1 MSKSIKKEEKLPLR
15 QIINN
20 TFFMIRYAVRLDRFF
35 MLCYFLIV
43 CVGFVM
49 NTLFDTVIL
58 KGIIDRLYNNTPIK
72 DLIIYIIIGT
82 MLATLAE
89 LLTQCLTHVNNI
101 RLIDFTGRVQQELL
115 EKTSKIDLICYDHKE
130 YFDDFV
136 IATSQ
141 CEQMLQQAIGCV
153 TYLIGNALSIVTASV
168 FISTINPMVAIF
180 PVLGFIVNIITRF
193 TITKL
198 EYEFEIQQKKI
209 RRKSDYSRRVFY
221 QPEYAKE
228 IKLTDIY
235 IPLHKQFEDAIKE
248 EQAAARKYGIKIAIF
263 SLINWIVVFTFLSYF
278 CLPMYLGYLALVKL
292 SIALGDV
299 ASLNNAA
306 NTIRNH
312 LDGTNYALVYFQR
325 VGLYADRFRKFVD
338 YKVNIEEAQGTADIP
353 GTLQPLEINHLTYR
367 YDGSDHDSLHD
378 ISLSI
383 KPGEKIAIVGEN
395 GAGKTTFVKLLMHL
409 YNPTSGEILYG
420 RHNIND
426 FNTAQYRDKIGAVFQ
441 DYQIY
446 AATLAENVLMREY
459 KKEDEETVL
468 KALELADFSSKLKK
482 LDHGIHTELTREF
495 SENGS
500 LLSGGESQKVAIARL
515 FAKTTNLSL
524 AILDEPS
531 SALDPI
537 AEYTLNTNIM
547 ELCKHS
553 SIIFISH
560 RLSTTRDADR
570 IYMFEH
576 GQIIEQGTHAEL
588 MALNGQYAKM
598 FEKQAKNYKLKSM

>member
-1 MSKSIKKEEKLPLR
+1 MAKITKKKDKLPLTE
-15 QIINN
+15 IIRN
-20 TFFMIRYAVRLDRFF
+20 TFFMIRYAVRLDKFF
-35 MLCYFLIV
+35 MICYFSVV
-43 CVGFVM
+43 CIGFVI

-58 KGIIDRLYNNTPIK
+58 KGIIDRLYNNTPIN

-82 MLATLAE
+82 LLATLAE
-89 LLTQCLTHVNNI
+89 ILTECLEHVNHI

-115 EKTSKIDLICYDHKE
+115 AKTAKIDLICYDHKE

-141 CEQMLQQAIGCV
+141 CEIMLQQAIGCV
-153 TYLIGNALSIVTASV
+153 TYLIGNALAIITASA
-168 FISTINPMVAIF
+168 FISTINPVVAIF

-193 TITKL
+193 SITKL
-198 EYEFEIQQKKI
+198 EYEFELAQKKI

-228 IKLTDIY
+228 IKLTNIF

-248 EQAAARKYGIKIAIF
+248 EQAAARKYGIKIAIL
-263 SLINWIVVFTFLSYF
+263 SLVNWIVVFTFLSYF
-278 CLPMYLGYLALVKL
+278 CIPMYLGYLALVKL
-292 SIALGDV
+292 SISLGDV

-306 NTIRNH
+306 NTIGNR

-325 VGLYADRFRKFVD
+325 VGLYADRFRKFID
-338 YKVNIEEAQGTADIP
+338 YKVNIEEAKGTATVP
-353 GTLQPLEINHLTYR
+353 ATLQPLEINHLTYR
-367 YDGSDHDSLHD
+367 YDGADHDSLHD
-378 ISLSI
+378 VSLSI

-409 YNPTSGEILYG
+409 YNPTTGEIRYG
-420 RHNIND
+420 NYNINE
-426 FNTAQYRDKIGAVFQ
+426 FNTLEYRDKIGAVFQ

-446 AATLAENVLMREY
+446 AATLAENVLMRECR
-459 KKEDEETVL
+459 KEDEAIVL
-468 KALELADFSSKLKK
+468 KALESADFSNKLKK

-495 SENGS
+495 NEDGS
-500 LLSGGESQKVAIARL
+500 LLSGGEAQKVAIARL
-515 FAKTTNLSL
+515 FAKTTHLSL

-588 MALNGQYAKM
+588 MALDGQYAKM